1 MNFGQPALLWL
12 FLLLLPYIWISW
24 KAEQRYR
31 ERLARWFPEGDGAKA
46 GHAKH
51 QGAPRQ
57 RRRSEG
63 SVEGRPFF
71 LLLRLL
77 GLGLLILAAA
87 QPRWGFE
94 WREVKRH
101 GADVVIA
108 LDVSRSM
115 SATDIDP
122 NRLERAKREIKDLLA
137 LAKGDRMALV
147 LFSGVA
153 FIQCPLTHDLGSF
166 ELFLD
171 QASVESLPRQ
181 GTSMAAALTEAGR
194 ALDQGAEGETQG
206 RAVILISD
214 GEDHEGAAL
223 SIAEDLAKRSIK
235 IHTIGVGGQGAPL
248 PLPDGGFLKDKS
260 GNLVVSRLNEGM
272 LKELAQ
278 VGGGVYVRS
287 ETGDFDLERIYTEEV
302 RPDLKE
308 RNYSTREKL
317 WIERHGIFTAAA
329 LLLLLVESLLRRPIR
344 QRARESK
351 FATLSQAAKL

>member
-1 MNFGQPALLWL
+1 MINFGHPLLLWL
-12 FLLLLPYIWISW
+12 FALLVPYIVLQW
-24 KAEQRYR
+24 KAEQKY
-31 ERLARWFPEGDGAKA
+31 
-46 GHAKH
+46 
-51 QGAPRQ
+51 RQ
-57 RRRSEG
+57 RLGLWLTEKSMPRGAEG
-63 SVEGRPFF
+63 PRAGSAEGRPLL

-77 GLGLLILAAA
+77 ALSAMILAAA

-122 NRLERAKREIKDLLA
+122 SRLERAKREIKDLLA

-153 FIQCPLTHDLGSF
+153 FIQCPLTHDLASF

-171 QASVESLPRQ
+171 QAGVDSLPRQ

-194 ALDQGAEGETQG
+194 ALDQGSENESQG

-214 GEDHEGAAL
+214 GEDHEGEAL
-223 SIAEDLAKRSIK
+223 TIAETLAQKGIK

-248 PLPDGGFLKDKS
+248 PLPEGGFLKDKS

-272 LKELAQ
+272 LRELAK

-308 RNYSTREKL
+308 RDYSSREKL
-317 WIERHGIFTAAA
+317 WIERHGIFTAFG
-329 LLLLLVESLLRRPIR
+329 LLLLLTEALLSRPQLRRAAAGR
-344 QRARESK
+344 KREANLRSRAS
-351 FATLSQAAKL
+351 